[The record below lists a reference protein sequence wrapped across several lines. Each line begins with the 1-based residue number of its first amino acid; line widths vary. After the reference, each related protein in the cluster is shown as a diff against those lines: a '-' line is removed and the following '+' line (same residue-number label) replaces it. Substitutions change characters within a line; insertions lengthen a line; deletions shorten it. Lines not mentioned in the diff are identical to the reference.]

1 MPTRAR
7 QEPASISGT
16 PGQVRRQGSQEPAHR
31 LGVNSSQWGVGSYLL
46 CPFPSP
52 LPESPAQG
60 TEGVPTCWRSF
71 HPTPVPIL
79 GGCVGLVTEGGP
91 QRSFVPPDP
100 PPPNFSSLVLGRRQG
115 SWNAEAPL
123 HPTHLRCLGHSFPGP
138 TPAEQSKGRLGT
150 GSCSKGGP
158 PWLPFPPAESC
169 VLWKKGCS
177 FQKPEGSKSPT
188 EHLDPMPCT
197 LQT

>member
-100 PPPNFSSLVLGRRQG
+100 PPPQLL
-115 SWNAEAPL
+115 
-123 HPTHLRCLGHSFPGP
+123 FPGAGKTPGFLECRGP
-138 TPAEQSKGRLGT
+138 TSSDPSQMPWPLIPRAHASGAEQGQAGNWIML
-150 GSCSKGGP
+150 
-158 PWLPFPPAESC
+158 
-169 VLWKKGCS
+169 
-177 FQKPEGSKSPT
+177 
-188 EHLDPMPCT
+188 
-197 LQT
+197 